1 MRKLSLS
8 TQDIFLQ
15 TLLSLYYKEEPKHQL
30 VCGFNNSYTYLWDP
44 FSLKT
49 FLEDRKVFTVYH

>member
-1 MRKLSLS
+1 MIKLSLL
-8 TQDIFLQ
+8 TLDIFLQ
-15 TLLSLYYKEEPKHQL
+15 RLLSLYSKEDPKHQL

-49 FLEDRKVFTVYH
+49 F